1 VNLGAISSLKR
12 ATDSVMAA
20 VIAPWTSTGYHPDGN
35 SFPRPGR
42 ATMVFSK
49 NADGWLCI
57 HSHMS
62 LNRGVPQVSH
72 ANRPVKA

>member
-1 VNLGAISSLKR
+1 MLCGSFHSSKAGCRGFSRVSL
-12 ATDSVMAA
+12 
-20 VIAPWTSTGYHPDGN
+20 DGKL
-35 SFPRPGR
+35 FPRPGR

-49 NADGWLCI
+49 DTDGWLCT

-62 LNRGVPQVSH
+62 LNRGVPQASH